1 MATTPLYDRLCEY
14 DTLWQAW
21 KSVKAKNTSGGLDGL
36 SVKEFAAKAG
46 QEIEKIRNELLGFRY
61 VPEPYRSFN
70 IPKGKSGFRQL
81 GLLCV
86 RDKIVQQAINSII
99 YPLVDS
105 RLNSACYAY
114 RKGKG
119 AIRAVGQ
126 LKRLIHQKF
135 FQNIVSCDIKA
146 YFDNIDHDLLF
157 SMLDPLLND
166 GKMLDVIALS
176 TKMGKV
182 KKGNI
187 WVDREKGVPQGGL
200 ISPLL
205 SNLYLTALDEA
216 VLKHKYGYVRY
227 ADDFVVL
234 SSDMNKAHN
243 AVKIITEILDSLKL
257 SLNSNADVYEF
268 NKGFT
273 FLGIDFFPD
282 KIELGSAKKSR
293 IREKLTKE
301 FALSPPGFPNVLNKT
316 LNGYRAFYAKILPH
330 DQLTFIDEFITSKFQ
345 EKAKGLNIGSKNQL
359 MELFN
364 SIGFVTDD
372 FERQRHSLVD
382 QIFTGIKK
390 PKPASQPETAK
401 LINKKKKEYQK
412 LESQGK
418 ELIINSIG
426 TYLGVRDGRILIRSK
441 ERKEERLSF
450 TNLTHITILTN
461 GVSLSSD
468 LLYHCA
474 KNQVPVSFFTRTGQ
488 HYATLHS
495 PFGTDNKLWNQQ
507 LEISETINGAR
518 IAARI
523 VEAKIRNQSNLMK
536 YFHKY
541 HRHADP
547 AFAELFQQKIK
558 SFSQLVEKCKG
569 VDLSIKQDY
578 REKLIGIEAQA
589 AMKYWRLVQ
598 ELINDDIDF
607 AGRERRGAKDL
618 VNSLLNYG
626 YAILYARVWKALL
639 GARLNPYISYLHVSD
654 TSKPTLAFDFI
665 EMFRQQ
671 AVDRVVISML
681 QKKEK
686 LTLGSDGL
694 LGEDTRSK
702 LISNIYERLH
712 RYEKYRGES
721 RRFSDIIN
729 IQAFDLA
736 NFIRSKS
743 KTFKPYIAKW

>member
-14 DTLWQAW
+14 ERLWQAW
-21 KSVKAKNTSGGLDGL
+21 KIVKAKNTAGGVDAIT
-36 SVKEFAAKAG
+36 VKEFTVNAG
-46 QEIEKIRNELLGFRY
+46 QEVEKIRSELLSFRY
-61 VPEPYRSFN
+61 IPEPYRSAN
-70 IPKGKSGFRQL
+70 IPKSKGGLRQL

-105 RLNSACYAY
+105 RLSSACYAY

-126 LKRLIHQKF
+126 LRKFINQKS

-166 GKMLDVIALS
+166 GNMMNVIALS
-176 TKMGKV
+176 VKMGKV

-187 WVDREKGVPQGGL
+187 WVDRNKGVPQGSV
-200 ISPLL
+200 ISPIL
-205 SNLYLTALDEA
+205 SNLYLTTLDEV
-216 VLKHKYGYVRY
+216 VLHHEYGYVRY
-227 ADDFVVL
+227 ADDFVILAASMKEAEHAVNII
-234 SSDMNKAHN
+234 SDRMSA
-243 AVKIITEILDSLKL
+243 LKL
-257 SLNSNADVYEF
+257 SLKAPAEVYELS
-268 NKGFT
+268 KGFT
-273 FLGIDFFPD
+273 FLGIDFFHD
-282 KIELGSAKKSR
+282 KVELGSPKKTR
-293 IREKLTKE
+293 ICEKLNKE

-316 LNGYRAFYAKILPH
+316 LNGYRAFYAKILPQ
-330 DQLTFIDEFITSKFQ
+330 DQLTFIDELIITKIE
-345 EKAKGLNIGSKNQL
+345 EKAKDQNIGSKNHL
-359 MELFN
+359 FELFG

-372 FERQRHSLVD
+372 FERQRRSLID
-382 QIFTGIKK
+382 QIFTEIRK
-390 PKPASQPETAK
+390 PKPTSQPETAK

-418 ELIINSIG
+418 ELIINSFGLI
-426 TYLGVRDGRILIRSK
+426 LGVRNGRILIRNR

-450 TNLTHITILTN
+450 TNLSHITVLTN
-461 GVSLSSD
+461 GVSISSD
-468 LLYHCA
+468 LIYYCA

-495 PFGTDNKLWNQQ
+495 PFGTDKKLWNLQ
-507 LEISETINGAR
+507 LVISETINGAK
-518 IAARI
+518 IAAKI
-523 VEAKIRNQSNLMK
+523 VESKIRNQSNLMK

-547 AFAELFQQKIK
+547 AFADLFQQTIN
-558 SFSQLVEKCKG
+558 SFSQLIEKCKT
-569 VDLSIKQDY
+569 VDLSDKKEY

-589 AMKYWRLVQ
+589 AMKYWKLVQ
-598 ELINDDIDF
+598 ELINDDSDF
-607 AGRERRGAKDL
+607 TGRERRGAKDL

-686 LTLGSDGL
+686 MALNSNGL
-694 LGEDTRSK
+694 LDDDTRSK

-729 IQAFDLA
+729 LQAFDLA
-736 NFIRSKS
+736 NFIRAES

>member
-14 DTLWQAW
+14 GTLWQAW
-21 KSVKAKNTSGGLDGL
+21 KIVKAKNTAGGVDAI
-36 SVKEFAAKAG
+36 SVKEFAVNAA
-46 QEIEKIRNELLGFRY
+46 QEVERIRNELLSFRY
-61 VPEPYRSFN
+61 IPEPYRSTN
-70 IPKGKSGFRQL
+70 IPKSKGGFRQL

-105 RLNSACYAY
+105 RLSSACYAY

-119 AIRAVGQ
+119 AIQAVGQ
-126 LKRLIHQKF
+126 LKRHIHQKSF
-135 FQNIVSCDIKA
+135 HNIVSCDIKA

-166 GKMLDVIALS
+166 GKMLDMIALS
-176 TKMGKV
+176 IKMGKV

-187 WVDREKGVPQGGL
+187 WVDREKGVPQGGV
-200 ISPLL
+200 ISPIL

-216 VLKHKYGYVRY
+216 ILHHEYGYVRY
-227 ADDFVVL
+227 ADDFVIL
-234 SSDMNKAHN
+234 TSNREEAEHS
-243 AVKIITEILDSLKL
+243 VKIISDRLSALKL
-257 SLNSNADVYEF
+257 SLKAPAEVYELS
-268 NKGFT
+268 KGFT
-273 FLGIDFFPD
+273 FLGIDFFHD
-282 KIELGSAKKSR
+282 QIELGSPKKTR

-301 FALSPPGFPNVLNKT
+301 FALAPPGFPNILNKT
-316 LNGYRAFYAKILPH
+316 LNGYRAFYAKILLH
-330 DQLTFIDEFITSKFQ
+330 EQLAFIDEFITSKFQ
-345 EKAKGLNIGSKNQL
+345 EKAKDLNISSKNQL
-359 MELFN
+359 LELFG
-364 SIGFVTDD
+364 SISFVTDD
-372 FERQRHSLVD
+372 FERQRHSLID
-382 QIFTGIKK
+382 QIFTEIRK
-390 PKPASQPETAK
+390 PKPPSLPETAK

-412 LESQGK
+412 IESQGK
-418 ELIINSIG
+418 ELIINSFG
-426 TYLGVRDGRILIRSK
+426 VYLGTRDGRVLIRNK
-441 ERKEERLSF
+441 ERREERISF

-495 PFGTDNKLWNQQ
+495 PFGTDNSLWNKQME
-507 LEISETINGAR
+507 LTELPKGRE
-518 IAARI
+518 IAAKI
-523 VEAKIRNQSNLMK
+523 VDAKIRNQSNLMK

-541 HRHADP
+541 HKHNDS
-547 AFAELFQQKIK
+547 AFANLFQQKVNKFPQFIE
-558 SFSQLVEKCKG
+558 QCKTF
-569 VDLSIKQDY
+569 DLSDKHGY
-578 REKLIGIEAQA
+578 RQKLMGIEAQA
-589 AMKYWRLVQ
+589 AMNYWQLVQ
-598 ELINDDIDF
+598 ELINDDSDF

-618 VNSLLNYG
+618 VNGMLNYG

-639 GARLNPYISYLHVSD
+639 GAKLNPYISYLHMSD
-654 TSKPTLAFDFI
+654 TSKPTLVFDFI

-671 AVDRVVISML
+671 AVDRVVISIL

-686 LTLGSDGL
+686 MTLGNDGL
-694 LGEDTRSK
+694 LDKDTRSK

-736 NFIRSKS
+736 NFIRAEL